1 MEVSIQRPRAFSLV
15 VNCKSMKN
23 QEKLPMQR
31 KSRRRENRTGERVA
45 GKTGTGLLDDSA
57 NGNSDV
63 IESEDDLRA
72 IDPSL
77 LGQAVVFGTDW
88 TAATLIDQLRRE
100 NIKLDPIFQRR
111 DAWDAK
117 RKSRFIESIVLGLPI
132 PQIVLAEAKDEKG
145 AFLVIDGK
153 QRLLS
158 LQQFAGLST
167 NSPLVLK
174 DLKFRGELNK
184 KTYEDFQND
193 ARLRAH
199 RNAFDNQPIRTVV
212 VKNWQREEILY
223 LIFHRLNSETLP
235 LSPQELRQAL
245 HPGPFLRFAAEYTQ
259 TVGGI
264 HRVLGIDKP
273 DFRMRDVELFVRF
286 FAFQHGLSTYSGNL
300 KVFLDDEC
308 RRLNSRWATDE
319 LKVRTKAVEMEAAI
333 SACYDIFGE
342 SAFQKYDGIAYEGRF
357 NRAVFDIMV
366 YYLVDEDIRRRALA
380 KRAAVKKAY
389 EVLSSDSAFLRSIET
404 TTKSVEATR
413 IRFTTWGQGLSK
425 VLGIKITMPQVGK
438 N

>member
-1 MEVSIQRPRAFSLV
+1 MSKP
-15 VNCKSMKN
+15 
-23 QEKLPMQR
+23 QENSQNKGR
-31 KSRRRENRTGERVA
+31 KSTRTSNRKLETVP
-45 GKTGTGLLDDSA
+45 LFDNLDDYTIDTIDA
-57 NGNSDV
+57 
-63 IESEDDLRA
+63 IESEDDLNT

-111 DAWDAK
+111 DAWNSK

-158 LQQFAGLST
+158 LQQFAGIAT
-167 NSPLVLK
+167 DSPLILS
-174 DLKFRGELNK
+174 DLQLRNELDGL
-184 KTYEDFQND
+184 TYEDIQND
-193 ARLRAH
+193 SKLRNY

-212 VKNWQREEILY
+212 VKNWQKEEILY
-223 LIFHRLNSETLP
+223 LIFHRLNSESLP

-259 TVGGI
+259 NPAGI
-264 HRVLGIDKP
+264 HRVLGISKP

-286 FAFQHGLSTYSGNL
+286 FAFHNDVANYSGNL
-300 KVFLDDEC
+300 KAFLDTEC
-308 RRLNSRWATDE
+308 KQLNSKWATE
-319 LKVRTKAVEMEAAI
+319 EQEIRATAAEMEYAIRAAY
-333 SACYDIFGE
+333 AIFGND
-342 SAFQKYDGIAYEGRF
+342 AFRKFDGKAYEGRF
-357 NRAVFDIMV
+357 NRAIFDIVV
-366 YYLVDEDIRRRALA
+366 YYFAYEEIRELALSS
-380 KRAAVKKAY
+380 KAAVKKAY
-389 EVLSSDSAFLRSIET
+389 ESLSKNASFRRSIET
-404 TTKSVEATR
+404 TTKSIEATR
-413 IRFTTWGQGLSK
+413 IRFTAWGQA
-425 VLGIKITMPQVGK
+425 LGKALGVKLALPPIGE